1 MSRTAANFVLIVIL
15 IAYLSIGAAF
25 AIQTPAWQAPD
36 EPAHYNYIKSI
47 AVGQELPVLKFGD
60 YNQAYNED
68 FTRTPHSTATQ
79 SIDPLRYENYAPP
92 LYYLL
97 AAPVYALTDGWIV
110 ALRLFSVILGGGL
123 VVVAYLCAA
132 EVFPDQLQLAL
143 GTAAFVAFVPQ
154 HLAMLSAVNNDSLS
168 ELLIALV
175 LLQCL
180 RLFRSNEISKR
191 RLIGLGVTLGLGL
204 LTKSTFYYTAI
215 PIAFVAILLHTRKR
229 RDRAKPFLSLAIRH
243 LSFAFIPAVLIAAP
257 MWLRNLSVYGGL
269 DVMGLARHNAVVVG
283 QPTTAQ
289 WIIDHGVGGLLQ
301 HFFTTTYQSFWGQ
314 FGWMAVPMPDREY
327 LLLGALSVIA
337 FIGWGWWL
345 IGRIKDAQSSG
356 HRQGGMRKLMS
367 PFAIMLT
374 LLFLLTV
381 GGYLYYNLTFV
392 QHQGRYLFPALIPIG
407 LAFSIGWDYMLGRIK
422 IILLKLTA
430 RSQRDWTPW
439 LDEAQLILFALVF
452 IYLARLDLI
461 ALQRYILPNLSA

>member
-1 MSRTAANFVLIVIL
+1 MSRSAANFVLIVIVL
-15 IAYLSIGAAF
+15 AYLSIGAAF
-25 AIQTPAWQAPD
+25 ALQTPIWQAPD
-36 EPAHYNYIKSI
+36 EPAHYNVIKSI
-47 AVGQELPVLKFGD
+47 ATKQELPVLQFGD
-60 YNQAYNED
+60 YDQAYNED
-68 FTRTPHSTATQ
+68 FTRTPQNTATQ

-110 ALRLFSVILGGGL
+110 ALRLFSVLLGGGL
-123 VVVAYLCAA
+123 LVVAYLCVA
-132 EVFPDQLQLAL
+132 EVFPQQLQLAL

-175 LLQCL
+175 LWQSL
-180 RLFRSNEISKR
+180 RLVRSPAAPTR
-191 RLIGLGVTLGLGL
+191 QFAGLGVTLGLGL
-204 LTKSTFYYTAI
+204 LTKSTFYYTAV
-215 PIAFVAILLHTRKR
+215 PIAVVAILLH
-229 RDRAKPFLSLAIRH
+229 AKHHWSLVIRH
-243 LSFAFIPAVLIAAP
+243 LSFVFIPALLIAAP

-289 WIIDHGVGGLLQ
+289 WISDHGVGGLLQ

-327 LLLGALSVIA
+327 LLLGILSVIA
-337 FIGWGWWL
+337 LIGWVWWL
-345 IGRIKDAQSSG
+345 IGRMKDAPSG
-356 HRQGGMRKLMS
+356 PPPQNGGHGQGGRMKRLS
-367 PFAIMLT
+367 PQAIILT
-374 LLFLLTV
+374 LLVILTV

-407 LAFSIGWDYMLGRIK
+407 LAFSIGWWQIIGQIK
-422 IILLKLTA
+422 TWLA
-430 RSQRDWTPW
+430 RRLSRSTRDWAPW

-452 IYLARLDLI
+452 IYLARLDLV

>member
-1 MSRTAANFVLIVIL
+1 MSRSAANLVLIVIVL
-15 IAYLSIGAAF
+15 AYLSLGAAF
-25 AIQTPAWQAPD
+25 ALQTPAWQAPD
-36 EPAHYNYIKSI
+36 EPAHYNVIKTI
-47 AVGQELPVLKFGD
+47 AVEHELPTLQAGD
-60 YNQAYNED
+60 YDQAYNED
-68 FTRTPHSTATQ
+68 FTRTPQNTATQ

-97 AAPVYALTDGWIV
+97 SAPVYALTDGWIV
-110 ALRLFSVILGGGL
+110 ALRLFSVVLGGGL

-154 HLAMLSAVNNDSLS
+154 HLAMMSAVNSDSLS

-175 LLQCL
+175 LWQSL
-180 RLFRSNEISKR
+180 RLFRSAEISR
-191 RLIGLGVTLGLGL
+191 RQLIGLGVTLGLGL
-204 LTKSTFYYTAI
+204 LTKSTFYYTAV
-215 PIAFVAILLHTRKR
+215 PIAFVAIILHTKNHPSRS
-229 RDRAKPFLSLAIRH
+229 ASFLSLVIHH
-243 LSFAFIPAVLIAAP
+243 LSFAFIPALLIAAP
-257 MWLRNLSVYGGL
+257 LWLRNLSVYGGL

-289 WIIDHGVGGLLQ
+289 WIVDHGVGGLLQ
-301 HFFTTTYQSFWGQ
+301 HFFTTTYRSFWGQ

-327 LLLGALSVIA
+327 LLLGALSVVA
-337 FIGWGWWL
+337 LIGWVWWL
-345 IGRIKDAQSSG
+345 IASSKKQEARQS
-356 HRQGGMRKLMS
+356 RYGGLL
-367 PFAIMLT
+367 LT
-374 LLFLLTV
+374 LLFVLTV

-407 LAFSIGWDYMLGRIK
+407 LAVSIGWDHILGQLK
-422 IILLKLTA
+422 AGLLKLTA

-439 LDEAQLILFALVF
+439 LDEAQLILFALIF
-452 IYLARLDLI
+452 IYLARLDLV